1 MGGTFKEMTGAIFP
15 GIGSERD
22 GMKAL
27 IKEDLLKQ
35 IDISCGEDILLQQNI
50 YAVSASLWDSSKLVY
65 PISLVAGHSLG
76 FYSSLYASNSID
88 FRTGLYL
95 INAAHDAILKMT
107 GSKTFGITAIIGI
120 KWDIIENLC
129 RKFNNVYIAN
139 INSATQ
145 VVISGPADSID
156 KIEKKVIK
164 EGALKVQRLSIKY
177 PVHTPF
183 LKGIEEIMN
192 KAVEKIEIKAPEI
205 PIVDH
210 TTSEILISPEQI
222 KETLSCQLA
231 RKVVW
236 LDVIKKM
243 WQKGIRKFI
252 EVGPGDILSKIT
264 KWIERDAEVKSLGI

>member
-1 MGGTFKEMTGAIFP
+1 MGGTFKKMTGAIFP

-27 IKEDLLKQ
+27 IKEELLKQ
-35 IDISCGEDILLQQNI
+35 IDISCGEDILLQQSI
-50 YAVSASLWDSSKLVY
+50 YAASASLWDSSKLVY

-95 INAAHDAILKMT
+95 INAAHNAILKMT

-129 RKFNNVYIAN
+129 RDFNNVYIAN

-145 VVISGPADSID
+145 VVISGLAGSID
-156 KIEKKVIK
+156 EMEKKVIK

-210 TTSEILISPEQI
+210 TTSEILTSPEQI
-222 KETLSCQLA
+222 KETLSGQLA

>member
-15 GIGSERD
+15 GIGSERE

-27 IKEDLLKQ
+27 IKEDLFKQ
-35 IDISCGEDILLQQNI
+35 IDISCGEDILVQQSI
-50 YAVSASLWDSSKLVY
+50 YAASASLWDKAKLVY
-65 PISLVAGHSLG
+65 PICLIAGHSLG
-76 FYSSLYASNSID
+76 FYSSLYASGSID
-88 FRTGLYL
+88 FKTGLYL
-95 INAAHDAILKMT
+95 INFVHNAILKMT
-107 GSKTFGITAIIGI
+107 GSKTFYITAIIGI
-120 KWDIIENLC
+120 KRDIIEYLC
-129 RKFNNVYIAN
+129 RDFNNVYIAN

-145 VVISGPADSID
+145 VVISGPAGSID
-156 KIEKKVIK
+156 EIEKKVIK

-183 LKGIEEIMN
+183 LKGIEEIMDPV
-192 KAVEKIEIKAPEI
+192 VEKLEIKTPQI

-210 TTSEILISPEQI
+210 TTAEILISPEQI
-222 KETLSCQLA
+222 KKTLLGHLA

-252 EVGPGDILSKIT
+252 EVGPGDILSNIT